1 MVVSGVWGLMEMG
14 SCLSK
19 VTDFQLWV
27 NSEDLMDS
35 LVTVINNMVLYTWN
49 LLKVDLK
56 CSHHIHIKELT
67 MWGDGYV
74 NYLDLDNNFPMYIYI
89 KSSHCIL

>member
-1 MVVSGVWGLMEMG
+1 MDMVYGDMLVRGYK
-14 SCLSK
+14 LSIIR
-19 VTDFQLWV
+19 WV
-27 NSEDLMDS
+27 KSEDLMDS
-35 LVTVINNMVLYTWN
+35 LVTIINNMVLYTWN

-74 NYLDLDNNFPMYIYI
+74 NYLDLDNNFPMYMYI